1 MEMISLAILGVLIV
15 ISPGADFVLVLKTSI
30 NDGRKAGM
38 FTALG
43 LSLAI
48 CVHISYSMFGIS
60 YLISQNE
67 FLYNM
72 IRYAG
77 AGYLLYLGIKGIYSS
92 NSPLNTTSAE
102 PRKNKNWQYLAQG
115 FLCNVLNPKTMLFF
129 LSVFSQVISSD
140 SNDNT
145 YAFIYGVYM
154 IALHG
159 LWFAIVAILFTSK
172 ALQTRLLR
180 VRKRLNQVCGIG
192 LVSFGAL
199 LALKS

>member
-1 MEMISLAILGVLIV
+1 MEIFSLAILGILIV

-30 NDGRKAGM
+30 NDGRKAGIY
-38 FTALG
+38 TALG

-77 AGYLLYLGIKGIYSS
+77 AGYLIYLGIKGIFSA

-102 PRKNKNWQYLAQG
+102 QRKNKNWQYLAQG

-129 LSVFSQVISSD
+129 LSVFSQVISPD

-159 LWFAIVAILFTSK
+159 IWFAIVAVLFTSA

-180 VRKRLNQVCGIG
+180 VRKRLNQVCGVG

>member
-1 MEMISLAILGVLIV
+1 MEIFSLALLGVLIV

-30 NDGRKAGM
+30 NDGRKAGI

-77 AGYLLYLGIKGIYSS
+77 AGYLIYLGIKGIYSA

-102 PRKNKNWQYLAQG
+102 QRKNKNWQYLAQG

-129 LSVFSQVISSD
+129 LSVFSQVISPD

-145 YAFIYGVYM
+145 HAFIYGVYM

-159 LWFAIVAILFTSK
+159 IWFAIVAILFTSA

-180 VRKRLNQVCGIG
+180 VRKRLNQVCGVG

>member
-1 MEMISLAILGVLIV
+1 MEIFSLAILGILIV

-30 NDGRKAGM
+30 NDGRKAGI

-77 AGYLLYLGIKGIYSS
+77 AGYLIYLGIKGIYSA

-102 PRKNKNWQYLAQG
+102 QRKNKNWQYLAQG

-129 LSVFSQVISSD
+129 LSVFSQVISPD

-145 YAFIYGVYM
+145 YAFIYGFYM

-159 LWFAIVAILFTSK
+159 IWFAIVAILFTSA

-199 LALKS
+199 LALK